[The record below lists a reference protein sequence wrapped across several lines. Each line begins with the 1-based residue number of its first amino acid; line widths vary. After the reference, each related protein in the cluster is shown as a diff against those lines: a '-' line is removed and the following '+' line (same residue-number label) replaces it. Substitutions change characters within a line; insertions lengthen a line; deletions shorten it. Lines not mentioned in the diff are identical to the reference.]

1 MSERVDYVIVGAGT
15 AGCVL
20 AGRLSENPEVTVAL
34 LEVGGTD
41 SNPAIWDTRID
52 AQRSLWAPDAKE
64 NWGYQTVPQPG
75 LGGRA
80 IPIARGK
87 VLGGSSAVNAMIYIR
102 GNRRDFDG
110 WNQLGNP
117 GWSYAE
123 VLPYFKRSERYHG
136 PASHYHGQQGPV
148 SIIDYRDA
156 SPASHAFVEAAAALG
171 HTGRYNDFNAGSQEA
186 GAGLCQSTR
195 TPERVRVTA
204 ASAFV
209 TPNSSRT
216 NLRLLTNVR
225 TTRLLFERG
234 RAAGVEYL
242 AGGRLESIH
251 AEREV
256 VLSCGAFETPKL
268 MMLSGLGPA
277 AQLSRC
283 DIRVVQ
289 DLVGVGKN
297 LQDHLLVGVG
307 FESKVPL
314 MAPELLAEAALF
326 TWSGAASP
334 LLSPDLQY
342 FFVPIQFL
350 AEEYRTSEP
359 GFTFIP
365 ILAQPK
371 SRGSVMLASHDPRAL
386 ARVDMQY
393 LSVDEDL
400 AVLEHGIRYARELAH
415 TKPFDGLRGR
425 ELSPGKRVT
434 SASELRAYVRRV
446 ATTVWHP
453 SGTCRMGT
461 EHDAVVDSELRVHGV
476 EGLRI
481 VDASIMPKLISGNP
495 NAAIMMIAERAADLI
510 LPSRS
515 ERRPDR
521 IRPDGSRDPGEYGR
535 GSAEGRSISADIP
548 TIVSVDSGMARH
560 AAYREKVA
568 VLLRGVIPE
577 RGPQKHLYALVA
589 RQLGR
594 AQSGISS
601 AICVATCAAF
611 GGSGE
616 RALPF
621 AAAIE
626 LLQNAF
632 SVHERIGS
640 DEKSERHDP
649 SLNRQH
655 DVPIA
660 VNVGDAMSAL
670 GVQLSRQNVRFLE
683 PELAARVLDE
693 FDRMATETVEG
704 RAMELGAS
712 RQIDRGT
719 AEDYYLLTA
728 LKKTIWGGFIGPARL
743 GALLAK
749 PEITDLDRF
758 NRFGYF
764 LGLALQI
771 RDDLRQLVDAP
782 APHGSCESTADAPV
796 SGKSMTLTLAHLV
809 DHCDAA
815 ERRQLEGF
823 LGQRSA
829 KQSPPGASWLNDAMR
844 THGSVAYAREAA
856 RRFAEEARREFEAAY
871 AGAFQAPDLNFL
883 RSLLRAGEG
892 AG

>member
-20 AGRLSENPEVTVAL
+20 AGRLSENPEITVAL

-52 AQRSLWAPDAKE
+52 SQRSLWAPDAKE
-64 NWGYQTVPQPG
+64 NWGYQTIPQPG

-87 VLGGSSAVNAMIYIR
+87 VLGGSSTVNAMIYIR

-110 WNQLGNP
+110 WSQLGNP

-136 PASHYHGQQGPV
+136 LASNYHGQDGPV
-148 SIIDYRDA
+148 SIIDYQDA
-156 SPASHAFVEAAAALG
+156 SPASHAFVEAAAELG
-171 HTGRYNDFNAGSQEA
+171 HTGRYNDFNAGSQEG
-186 GAGLCQSTR
+186 GAGFCQSTR

-209 TPNSSRT
+209 TPNLRRK
-216 NLRLLTNVR
+216 NLRLWTNVR

-234 RAAGVEYL
+234 RACGVEYL
-242 AGGRLESIH
+242 TGGRLESIR

-277 AQLSRC
+277 EQLARC

-289 DLVGVGKN
+289 DLGGVGKN

-314 MAPELLAEAALF
+314 RAPELLAEAALF
-326 TWSGAASP
+326 TWSAAASP

-342 FFVPIQFL
+342 FFVPIQFV
-350 AEEYRTSEP
+350 AEEYRTSGP

-371 SRGSVMLASHDPRAL
+371 SRGTVMLASRDPMAL

-415 TKPFDGLRGR
+415 TKPFDGLCGR
-425 ELSPGKRVT
+425 ELSPSRRVT
-434 SASELRAYVRRV
+434 SASELRAYIRRV

-453 SGTCRMGT
+453 AGTCRMGT
-461 EHDAVVDSELRVHGV
+461 EHDAVVDSELRVRGV

-481 VDASIMPKLISGNP
+481 VDASMMPKLISGNP

-515 ERRPDR
+515 ERRPER
-521 IRPDGSRDPGEYGR
+521 IPPDGSRHLGEPGR
-535 GSAEGRSISADIP
+535 GATEGGAMSADIP
-548 TIVSVDSGMARH
+548 GDIPAVVNVASGIAH
-560 AAYREKVA
+560 IAAYREKVGA
-568 VLLRGVIPE
+568 LLRGAIPD

-589 RQLGR
+589 WQLER

-601 AICVATCAAF
+601 ALCVATCRAF
-611 GGSGE
+611 GGSE

-632 SVHERIGS
+632 VVHQRIGS
-640 DEKSERHDP
+640 EEKSERHDP
-649 SLNRQH
+649 SLHQRH
-655 DVPIA
+655 GVPIA

-670 GVQLSRQNVRFLE
+670 GVQLLRQNVRLLR

-693 FDRMATETVEG
+693 FNHMATETVEG

-712 RQIDRGT
+712 REIERGT
-719 AEDYYLLTA
+719 AEDHYLLTA
-728 LKKTIWGGFIGPARL
+728 LKKTSWGGFIGPARL
-743 GALLAK
+743 GALLAN

-764 LGLALQI
+764 LGLAVQI
-771 RDDLRQLVDAP
+771 RDDVRQLVDAP
-782 APHGSCESTADAPV
+782 RPRESRESTAGDAV
-796 SGKSMTLTLAHLV
+796 SGTSMTLPLAHLV

-815 ERRQLEGF
+815 ERGQLEAF
-823 LGQRSA
+823 LRHPSA
-829 KQSPPGASWLNDAMR
+829 QPSPREASWLDDALR
-844 THGSVAYAREAA
+844 THGSIAYAREAA
-856 RRFAEEARREFEAAY
+856 RRFAEEARRELEAAY
-871 AGAFQAPDLNFL
+871 AGAFEAPDLAFL
-883 RSLLRAGEG
+883 RSLPDGG
-892 AG
+892 